1 MIRRLF
7 RLLIVAIVVVVLL
20 ILFAPTLIRGA
31 GNALISSINNTSA
44 QGIAQLIPHTQ
55 DNGADL
61 QIKLDGL
68 QANTSYYVSLDEGQ
82 CGGNSLFHLGKI
94 STDDHGSATAMLP
107 LKNIGNTFNNLR
119 KAFQQGLWIDVHQ
132 GSDVSGHSVACG
144 QVLSAGNFLVQSG
157 GSPTPTVATSSNSS
171 ASVVTP
177 ASNPTK
183 VPSGVTNTNT
193 NATSSNTSNH
203 TSATPPPNS
212 SGGFPNTGVAPAG
225 NSSYDNYTYPRK
237 Y

>member
-7 RLLIVAIVVVVLL
+7 RLLIMAIVVVVLL

-31 GNALISSINNTSA
+31 GNALISSVNNTSA
-44 QGIAQLIPHTQ
+44 QGIAQFIPHTQ

-68 QANTSYYVSLDEGQ
+68 QANTNYYVSLDEGQ
-82 CGGNSLFHLGKI
+82 CGGNSLFHVGKI
-94 STDDHGSATAMLP
+94 STDNNGSATAMLS
-107 LKNIGNTFNNLR
+107 LKNVGNTFNNLR
-119 KAFQQGLWIDVHQ
+119 NAFQQGLWIDVHQ
-132 GSDVSGHSVACG
+132 GDDISGQSVACG

-171 ASVVTP
+171 TSVVI
-177 ASNPTK
+177 PTT

-193 NATSSNTSNH
+193 NATSSNTSNNA
-203 TSATPPPNS
+203 SPTPSSNS
-212 SGGFPNTGVAPAG
+212 SGGFPNTGVAPAS
-225 NSSYDNYTYPRK
+225 NSTYDNYTYPRK